1 MIAYL
6 QGDEP
11 LQRAVAKGTH
21 AANIK
26 DAFKTTHAQLLA
38 TNYSRS
44 HDRRKEKGK
53 EEKSRQRICL
63 KEGNV
68 GHTALMYDRKTCS
81 HPFCAPFLNLIF
93 FSNSSSLF

>member
-1 MIAYL
+1 MIVYL

-21 AANIK
+21 AADIK
-26 DAFKTTHAQLLA
+26 DAFKTTHTELLV

-53 EEKSRQRICL
+53 EEKSRQRIRL
-63 KEGNV
+63 EEGNV
-68 GHTALMYDRKTCS
+68 GHAALMCNRKTCS
-81 HPFCAPFLNLIF
+81 HPPSAHP
-93 FSNSSSLF
+93 S

>member
-21 AANIK
+21 ADDLK
-26 DAFKTTHAQLLA
+26 DAFKTTHTQLLV

-44 HDRRKEKGK
+44 HDRKKKKKGK
-53 EEKSRQRICL
+53 EVKSRQRIRL

-68 GHTALMYDRKTCS
+68 GHGALM
-81 HPFCAPFLNLIF
+81 
-93 FSNSSSLF
+93 